1 MNGRYR
7 NITASIL
14 QIKVE
19 FSFHYF
25 MLKHFWGVPVIM
37 IISNAFCK
45 WTDKPVKGFK
55 TVKDT
60 SGVMFYHSPSV
71 FNYYLMPLVVFWQL
85 QLLHQNSCTFI
96 LLNSYNPVLG
106 GSSANKILYFET
118 GWPLIDTGTRTRFSI
133 VGDSLK
139 WFTNT
144 KVDL

>member
-14 QIKVE
+14 QIKME

-45 WTDKPVKGFK
+45 WTDKPVKVFK

-60 SGVMFYHSPSV
+60 SGVMLHYSPSV
-71 FNYYLMPLVVFWQL
+71 FNYYLNAFVCFLTITIIASE
-85 QLLHQNSCTFI
+85 LLHVYISEFLPPCPGMFCC
-96 LLNSYNPVLG
+96 
-106 GSSANKILYFET
+106 K
-118 GWPLIDTGTRTRFSI
+118 
-133 VGDSLK
+133 
-139 WFTNT
+139 
-144 KVDL
+144 